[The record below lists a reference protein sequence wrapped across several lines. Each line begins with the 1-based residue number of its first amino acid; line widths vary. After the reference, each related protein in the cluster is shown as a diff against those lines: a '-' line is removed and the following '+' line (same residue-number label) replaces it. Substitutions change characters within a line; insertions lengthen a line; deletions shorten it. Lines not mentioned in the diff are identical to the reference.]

1 VPFGAVPAICSRGP
15 HVAHNLRAKGGTH
28 YMESHVQT
36 LISDVHASA
45 GMLCALKNQAL
56 HAQRDKSAFMS
67 DREGSMQH
75 TIIGKGD
82 IHPALAV
89 AALKAHPSTRVQR
102 A

>member
-1 VPFGAVPAICSRGP
+1 MGDTN
-15 HVAHNLRAKGGTH
+15 HVKSVVH
-28 YMESHVQT
+28 T
-36 LISDVHASA
+36 LTSDVHASA

-67 DREGSMQH
+67 DREGSVQH
-75 TIIGKGD
+75 TIIGKGG
-82 IHPALAV
+82 IYPALAV